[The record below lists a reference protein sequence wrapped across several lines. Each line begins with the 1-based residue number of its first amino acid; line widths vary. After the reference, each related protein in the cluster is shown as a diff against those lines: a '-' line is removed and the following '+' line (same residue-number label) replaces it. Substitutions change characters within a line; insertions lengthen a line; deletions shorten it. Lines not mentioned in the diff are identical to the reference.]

1 MKRNTITLTVGLILI
16 AIFAVLLF
24 TYQVRQTEVALVTTF
39 GKPSRD
45 KKEPGLYFKMPWPI
59 ESVQIFDK
67 RVQNF
72 EDKLEETYTQD
83 RFTLDVMVYAGWT
96 IDDPKLFRAGF
107 GGSVS
112 RAQNALEGLI
122 RTAKLAV
129 VGQHPFS
136 HFISTDE
143 NELKF
148 GKIEEEILG
157 RIQATASNNYGIS
170 VQFVGIKMLRLP
182 ERITASVF
190 DRMKEERQRVVQGL
204 EGEGDSAASTIRGAA
219 DLSRDKILAEADT
232 QANRIRSEAES
243 EAAKFYAV
251 LERNPDLA
259 ILLSKLKTLEASLK
273 ERSTLIFDQHTV
285 PFDLLNSTGLPPASV
300 KGNAQ

>member
-45 KKEPGLYFKMPWPI
+45 KFTPGLYFKMPWPI

-96 IDDPKLFRAGF
+96 IVEPKVFRESF
-107 GGSVS
+107 GGSVT
-112 RAQNALEGLI
+112 RAQSYLEGLV

-157 RIQATASNNYGIS
+157 RIQGTASNNYGIN

-251 LERNPDLA
+251 LEKNPDLA
-259 ILLSKLKTLEASLK
+259 ILLSKLKTLETSLK